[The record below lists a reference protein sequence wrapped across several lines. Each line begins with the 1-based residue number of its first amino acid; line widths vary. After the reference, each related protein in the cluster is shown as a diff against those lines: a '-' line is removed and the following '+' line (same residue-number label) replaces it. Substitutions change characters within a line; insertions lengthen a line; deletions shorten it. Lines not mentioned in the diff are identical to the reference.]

1 MSCSLR
7 IYLLMVAATSDS
19 QFSLTFP
26 DWLESWTVIEPGFK
40 SRWVEKGWWILNSDC
55 SFSPFFL
62 WHGARD
68 WESQIQVQLIVRK
81 MPSHW
86 APSEIEPKVPCGT
99 VRESNLGPLCAIP
112 TTLTIQPLRRTKVW
126 PGNQPDVLQSQN
138 LPPRGS
144 RGRCFQSINRYYL
157 AFGFLLLN
165 GSWCFFILFS
175 TLTRM

>member
-1 MSCSLR
+1 MFVITIDSLKYR
-7 IYLLMVAATSDS
+7 LFFLA
-19 QFSLTFP
+19 L
-26 DWLESWTVIEPGFK
+26 
-40 SRWVEKGWWILNSDC
+40 
-55 SFSPFFL
+55 FL

-126 PGNQPDVLQSQN
+126 PGNQPYVLQSQN
-138 LPPRGS
+138 LPPYGS
-144 RGRCFQSINRYYL
+144 RNSDSQFSVTFPDWLKSWTVIEPGFKSRWVEKGWWTFSMQWSRY
-157 AFGFLLLN
+157 FPN
-165 GSWCFFILFS
+165 NND
-175 TLTRM
+175 RH